1 MIDEIDSRPIVLV
14 VEDVE
19 ETRNVAPVALLLI
32 Q

>member
-19 ETRNVAPVALLLI
+19 ETRNVAHVALLLI